1 MGSAHKKGEIK
12 MKKYTNEHEWVELD
26 GDTAT
31 IGLSAYAINEL
42 GDITFVELPQIGQEA
57 TKGESIAFIES
68 VKAASDIY
76 APLSGEVVEINEGL
90 ENAPELLNED
100 AQGTW
105 IIKIKV
111 SDVGEFDTLLDENA
125 YSTYTSSL

>member
-1 MGSAHKKGEIK
+1 